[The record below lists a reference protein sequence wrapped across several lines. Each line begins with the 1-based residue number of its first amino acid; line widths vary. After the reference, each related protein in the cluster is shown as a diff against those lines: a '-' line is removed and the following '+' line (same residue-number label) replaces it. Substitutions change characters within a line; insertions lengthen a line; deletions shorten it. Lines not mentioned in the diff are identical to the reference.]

1 VAKVYEALTTTE
13 KMRQMVN
20 SEDAAGSSGEAL
32 NVHGHTEQKKSN
44 LGSKGKGNQRG
55 RSKSKGSSNELFC
68 RYCKRKNHN
77 IDNYWKL
84 QNKEKR
90 NDTSKPKGK
99 TDGSAFVAS
108 DNSFNN
114 GDVLITLVDVHLMIP
129 FGYLILHVHIM
140 STLTELCLV
149 LMNRCRMEVLFR

>member
-55 RSKSKGSSNELFC
+55 HSKSKGSSNELFC
-68 RYCKRKNHN
+68 RYYKRKNHN

-114 GDVLITLVDVHLMIP
+114 GDVLITFARCASDDSLW
-129 FGYLILHVHIM
+129 ILDSACSYHVYINRALF
-140 STLTELCLV
+140 STYEPVQNGGTI
-149 LMNRCRMEVLFR
+149 